1 MRSQPDPDPEEAPEA
16 QATTSS
22 AEPPASRDAPGGR
35 RDPESTNQVVALV
48 AASAAAFITPF
59 MGSAVNIALPV
70 IGAEFHLGA
79 VRLGWVTS
87 AFLLAAAVFLLPVGR
102 LSDILGRKR
111 FFVAGMAVFT
121 VSSTLCALAPSGN
134 ALIAA
139 RLVEGFG
146 GALIFGTG
154 TAILTSVFPPGRL
167 GRALGINVAAVYLG
181 LSLGPFLGGL
191 LTQHFGWRSVY
202 WSVVPVALLGALL
215 TAWKLEGEWAGAR
228 GERFDLL
235 GAVLYG
241 GALVALMIGLADIL
255 STTGRGLTGVGA
267 IGLLAFV
274 VWEGHA
280 TAPLL
285 DLGLF
290 RRNVV
295 FALSNLAALIN
306 YSATYGVP
314 FLLSLFLQYIRGLG
328 PEAAGTVLVA
338 QPVIMTVFSPAAGWL
353 SERVEPRYIA
363 SAGMALTALGLF
375 LLAGI
380 GPATGEGHILGVLA
394 LLGFGFALFSSP
406 NTNAVMSAVEP
417 RFYGVASGTL
427 GTMRLLGQMSSMALV
442 VLTFSILIGVTAIT
456 PARFPAFL
464 EATHVAFVVFGA
476 TCALGV
482 LASLARG
489 RVR

>member
-1 MRSQPDPDPEEAPEA
+1 
-16 QATTSS
+16 
-22 AEPPASRDAPGGR
+22 
-35 RDPESTNQVVALV
+35 
-48 AASAAAFITPF
+48 
-59 MGSAVNIALPV
+59 
-70 IGAEFHLGA
+70 
-79 VRLGWVTS
+79 
-87 AFLLAAAVFLLPVGR
+87 
-102 LSDILGRKR
+102 
-111 FFVAGMAVFT
+111 
-121 VSSTLCALAPSGN
+121 
-134 ALIAA
+134 
-139 RLVEGFG
+139 VEGFG

-202 WSVVPVALLGALL
+202 WSVVPVAFAGAVL
-215 TAWKLEGEWAGAR
+215 TARKLKGEWAGAR

-241 GALVALMIGLADIL
+241 GALVAFMAGLADIRAT
-255 STTGRGLTGVGA
+255 SGRLGIALGVVGLT
-267 IGLLAFV
+267 AFIL
-274 VWEGHA
+274 WEA
-280 TAPLL
+280 RARAPLL

-338 QPVIMTVFSPAAGWL
+338 QPVVMTLVSPVAGWL

-363 SAGMALTALGLF
+363 SAGMALSAAGLF

-380 GPATGEGHILGVLA
+380 GTATGEGHILAVLA

-427 GTMRLLGQMSSMALV
+427 GTMRLLGQMFSMALV
-442 VLTFSILIGVTAIT
+442 VLTFSLLLGGTAIT
-456 PARFPAFL
+456 PARFPAL
-464 EATHVAFVVFGA
+464 LQATHLAFGVFGV

-489 RVR
+489 KVR

>member
-1 MRSQPDPDPEEAPEA
+1 MRVRMRPQNHAAPADQE
-16 QATTSS
+16 T
-22 AEPPASRDAPGGR
+22 
-35 RDPESTNQVVALV
+35 TNQVVALV

-70 IGAEFHLGA
+70 IGSEFHMGA

-87 AFLLAAAVFLLPVGR
+87 AFLLAAAVFLLPLGR

-111 FFVAGMAVFT
+111 FFVAGMFVFT
-121 VSSTLCALAPSGN
+121 VSSTLCALAPSGD

-202 WSVVPVALLGALL
+202 WSVVPVAFVGAVL
-215 TAWKLEGEWAGAR
+215 TAWKLKGEWAAAR
-228 GERFDLL
+228 GERFDLP
-235 GAVLYG
+235 GAGVYG
-241 GALVALMIGLADIL
+241 AALVALTIGLANVE
-255 STTGRGLTGVGA
+255 TTSGKALAALGV
-267 IGLLAFV
+267 IGLGAFV
-274 VWEGHA
+274 LWEA
-280 TAPLL
+280 RARAPLL

-306 YSATYGVP
+306 YSATFGVP

-328 PEAAGTVLVA
+328 PEAAGAVLVA
-338 QPVIMTVFSPAAGWL
+338 QPVVMTVFSPAAGWL

-363 SAGMALTALGLF
+363 STGMAFTALGLF
-375 LLAGI
+375 LLVTI
-380 GPATGEGHILGVLA
+380 GPTTGEARILAVLA

-427 GTMRLLGQMSSMALV
+427 GTMRLLGQMASMALV
-442 VLTFSILIGVTAIT
+442 VLTFSLLLGGTAIT
-456 PARFPAFL
+456 PAHYAAFL
-464 EATHVAFVVFGA
+464 AATHFAFAVFGV